1 MTTGGIAMSAPIRV
15 RATVLP
21 GGKLEI
27 ISPALPVGQSVEVTI
42 TLPDTSRPAVPPQQG
57 IYDFLQ
63 SLPPG
68 PRSAESWEEIERQFQ
83 EERDS
88 WDR

>member
-1 MTTGGIAMSAPIRV
+1 MATTIRV
-15 RATVLP
+15 QTAVLP
-21 GGKLEI
+21 GGRVEVA
-27 ISPALPVGQSVEVTI
+27 SAELPVGQSVEVTI
-42 TLPDTSRPAVPPQQG
+42 TVPTPAAPPKKMSLLEFF
-57 IYDFLQ
+57 D

-83 EERDS
+83 EERNS

>member
-1 MTTGGIAMSAPIRV
+1 MATTIRV
-15 RATVLP
+15 QTAVLP
-21 GGKLEI
+21 GGRVEVA
-27 ISPALPVGQSVEVTI
+27 SAELPVGQSVEVTI
-42 TLPDTSRPAVPPQQG
+42 TVPTPAPKMGV
-57 IYDFLQ
+57 YDFIK

-83 EERDS
+83 EERNS